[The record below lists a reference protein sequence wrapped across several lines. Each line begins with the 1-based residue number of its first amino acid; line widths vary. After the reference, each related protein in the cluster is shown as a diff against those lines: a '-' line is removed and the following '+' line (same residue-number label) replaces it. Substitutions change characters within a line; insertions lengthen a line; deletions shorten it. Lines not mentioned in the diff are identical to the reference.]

1 VVTNADSPAYLLQL
15 AKWYRD
21 YLASA
26 PLKFRVSNRGAS
38 LAKNVRLEVRIQQD
52 CVAAVESQLAL
63 LNRRPLEGMR
73 AKYNAADTVVSAI
86 SRDGD
91 DYVIQFKLGDLQPGA
106 TTLTDGD
113 TLVRDFKCSLMELRC
128 AVYGDNLAVPVK
140 WVRTIGFLSEFD
152 DWTDKH
158 FEDMRKLPLVG

>member
-1 VVTNADSPAYLLQL
+1 
-15 AKWYRD
+15 
-21 YLASA
+21 
-26 PLKFRVSNRGAS
+26 
-38 LAKNVRLEVRIQQD
+38 
-52 CVAAVESQLAL
+52 
-63 LNRRPLEGMR
+63 MR